1 MKGIPRSHM
10 ANSDKKMFMIYSAV
24 VWGVVLLI
32 EVSRATYF
40 LETITEVDWFSN
52 IVFLPNVR

>member
-10 ANSDKKMFMIYSAV
+10 ANGDKKMFMIYSAV

-40 LETITEVDWFSN
+40 LETITGVDWCPD
-52 IVFLPNVR
+52 IVFLPNDM